1 MYSFK
6 DIALIV
12 GTCLF
17 VLVIILLPIILPVL
31 FPPIYAGVVTHK
43 EYKPRHTY
51 MMPVF
56 TGKITT
62 YQPRIRPE
70 AYNITIV
77 KGDKEATHTVDKDL
91 YERVKI
97 GDYIDIKGKLYVQK
111 VYSLFTEP

>member
-6 DIALIV
+6 DIAV
-12 GTCLF
+12 VGGTCLF
-17 VLVIILLPIILPVL
+17 VLVIILLPIILSIL

-43 EYKPRHTY
+43 EYKPRHIYT
-51 MMPVF
+51 MPVH

-70 AYNITIV
+70 EYNITIV
-77 KGDKEATHTVDKDL
+77 KGDKKATHNVDKAL

-97 GDYIDIKGKLYVQK
+97 GEYIDIKGK
-111 VYSLFTEP
+111 